1 MTFIYFSPFPCYSLF
16 VIKKGA
22 VIHMKINNNFIND
35 KEINKIDTPSA
46 LISSDDLLKFFNLER
61 DNVQK
66 ISITHKKDGVY
77 VSITL
82 NQTWCQCPVCG
93 NMTNRVK
100 DYKDKKITH
109 SILTVTSCYIIYHAR
124 RYQCIHCKKAFYEN
138 NPFTF
143 GGRLSVVTVS
153 NVLKDLKSPNATFT
167 DVAKRYDIS
176 ITTAINLF
184 DRHVHISRRQLP
196 ECLALDE
203 VYAFKSH
210 DSDYIC
216 VIVDYLDKK
225 IIDVLP
231 SRHKNVLINYFMLI
245 PREEREKVKYVSFD
259 MWNTYRIVTKHVFP
273 NAVCITDHFHV
284 IQDLNRRVDK
294 VRVRIQNRY
303 KKRKETLK
311 QKEKDK
317 TITKEEILELE
328 EASRYY
334 YVLKKFNWLLFSTN
348 NRIFDDNNE
357 KKLNHVLNRYC
368 NYSDLFTYMLSIDE
382 ELETA
387 SNLKDQVVYF
397 YDHCNYDN
405 AKKKLE
411 EIIIDF
417 RSCPVEEMAPFANT
431 LINWKN
437 EIINSF
443 IIVDERSKRK
453 MNTAIVENRNK
464 TIKLIKHASN
474 GYLNWERFRNR
485 ILYTLNDDTTYYFT
499 CIRKDR
505 N

>member
-1 MTFIYFSPFPCYSLF
+1 
-16 VIKKGA
+16 
-22 VIHMKINNNFIND
+22 MKINNNSIND
-35 KEINKIDTPSA
+35 KEINKNDTPNA

-66 ISITHKKDGVY
+66 FSITHKKDGVY

-82 NQTWCQCPVCG
+82 NQTYCQCPVCG

-109 SILTVTSCYIIYHAR
+109 SILTITSCYIIYHAR
-124 RYQCIHCKKAFYEN
+124 RYQCTHCKKSFYEN

-167 DVAKRYDIS
+167 DVARRYGIS
-176 ITTAINLF
+176 ITTAISLF

-210 DSDYIC
+210 DSDYVC

-284 IQDLNRRVDK
+284 IQELNRRVDK
-294 VRVRIQNRY
+294 VRIRIQNRY
-303 KKRKETLK
+303 KKIKETLK

-317 TITKEEILELE
+317 TITKEERLELE

-348 NRIFDDNNE
+348 KKILDVNVDRKFNRT
-357 KKLNHVLNRYC
+357 LNRYL
-368 NYSDLFTYMLSIDE
+368 NYSEILDFMLAIDD
-382 ELETA
+382 ELEDAFYLRNDVT
-387 SNLKDQVVYF
+387 YF
-397 YDHCNYDN
+397 YDHCTYDT
-405 AKKKLE
+405 AKKQLE
-411 EIIIDF
+411 KIIIDF
-417 RSCPVEEMAPFANT
+417 RSSPIAEMSPFANT
-431 LINWKN
+431 LTNWKR

-443 IIVDERSKRK
+443 IIVDDKANRK

-464 TIKLIKHASN
+464 SIKLIKHASN

-485 ILYTLNDDTTYYFT
+485 ILYTLNEDTTFYYT
-499 CIRKDR
+499 SIRKDGK
-505 N
+505 

>member
-1 MTFIYFSPFPCYSLF
+1 MTFIYFTSFRYYYFL

-22 VIHMKINNNFIND
+22 VIHMKTND
-35 KEINKIDTPSA
+35 KNIPNT
-46 LISSDDLLKFFNLER
+46 LISNDDLLKFFNLER

-66 ISITHKKDGVY
+66 FSITHKKDGVH
-77 VSITL
+77 VNITL
-82 NQTWCQCPVCG
+82 NQNYYQCPVCG
-93 NMTNRVK
+93 NMTNKIK
-100 DYKDKKITH
+100 DYKDKKIVH
-109 SILTVTSCYIIYHAR
+109 SVLNVTNCYIIYHAR
-124 RYQCIHCKKAFYEN
+124 RYQCSHCKKTFYEN
-138 NPFTF
+138 NPFSF

-153 NVLKDLKSPNATFT
+153 NVLRDLKSPNATFT
-167 DVAKRYDIS
+167 DVAKRYNIS
-176 ITTAINLF
+176 VTSAINIF

-203 VYAFKSH
+203 VFAFKSH
-210 DSDYIC
+210 DSDYVC
-216 VIVDYLDKK
+216 VVVDYLDKK
-225 IIDVLP
+225 IVDILP
-231 SRHKNVLINYFMLI
+231 SRHKYVLINYFMLI

-273 NAVCITDHFHV
+273 NAICITDHFHV

-294 VRVRIQNRY
+294 VRIRIQNRY
-303 KKRKETLK
+303 KKIKEILK
-311 QKEKDK
+311 NKEKNK
-317 TITKEEILELE
+317 TITYEEKLEIE
-328 EASRYY
+328 EASRRY

-348 NRIFDDNNE
+348 KKIFDDNNG
-357 KKLNHVLNRYC
+357 KKYNRVLNQYC
-368 NYSDLFTYMLSIDE
+368 NYSDLYSYMLSVDD
-382 ELETA
+382 ELEKA
-387 SNLKDQVVYF
+387 CDLKEQVVLF
-397 YDHCNYDN
+397 YDRCNYDN
-405 AKKKLE
+405 AKKRLE

-417 RSCPVEEMAPFANT
+417 RSCPVEEMSPFANT
-431 LINWKN
+431 LTNWKN

-443 IIVDERSKRK
+443 IIVDDKAKRR

-499 CIRKDR
+499 CIRKDK